1 MYDFGDEELEALKK
15 LFAKK
20 KFYRYH
26 PKDPTECDLFEAEFS
41 QWMGSSHAL
50 LLTSGT
56 NALLA
61 ALMSVGIAPGDE
73 VLIPTYT
80 FIATAAAVV
89 QAGAIPILVNI
100 DDNLGMD
107 AQDAKSKITSRTK
120 AIIPVHMD
128 GLAANMDA
136 LLALAQAHQLHV
148 IEDVAQAVGG
158 SYKGKAL
165 GSMGTFGCYSFN
177 ENKNISCGEGG
188 ALITRDRK
196 LYEKAFCLHDAPV
209 QFSPSRKDFFQEITP
224 FLGFSMRVSEIQGT
238 LMRVQLSRLDT
249 ILKSLRERKAI
260 YVESLLGLKDVRV
273 PQGHCAEGDCAS
285 SLHLQFS
292 DPIQAMAVGKTLR
305 EAGALFA
312 PVTTRPAHAGWKWMH
327 LFADH
332 AHIQM
337 ERNPFLQSETKYN
350 YVTSDYLQSI
360 EVLTK
365 TVKMDLNIDM
375 TLEETRKHAQLIREK
390 LL

>member
-1 MYDFGDEELEALKK
+1 MYQIGDEEIDALIK

-26 PKDPTECDLFEAEFS
+26 PKDPTECDQFEAEFAK
-41 QWMGSSHAL
+41 WMGSSHSL
-50 LLTSGT
+50 ILTSGT

-61 ALMSVGIAPGDE
+61 ALLSIGISPGDE
-73 VLIPTYT
+73 VLIPAYT

-100 DDNLGMD
+100 DNNLGMD
-107 AQDAKSKITSRTK
+107 AQDAKSKITPRTK

-128 GLAANMDA
+128 GLAANMSA
-136 LLALAQAHQLHV
+136 LLELAHTHNLAV

-158 SYKGKAL
+158 SYQGKAL
-165 GSMGTFGCYSFN
+165 GSMGVFGCYSFN

-188 ALITRDRK
+188 ALITNNRK
-196 LYEKAFCLHDAPV
+196 LYERAFCLHDAPV

-238 LMRVQLSRLDT
+238 LMRVQLSRLDN
-249 ILKSLRERKAI
+249 ILKSLRDRKRI
-260 YVESLLGLKDVRV
+260 YVEHLTGLKDVQV
-273 PQGHCAEGDCAS
+273 LLGHCSEGDCAS

-292 DPIQAMAVGKTLR
+292 DPIQAMTVGKTLR

-332 AHIQM
+332 AHIQPS
-337 ERNPFLQSETKYN
+337 RNPFLNSSEDYS

-360 EVLTK
+360 DILTK
-365 TVKMDLNIDM
+365 TVKMDLNIDLS
-375 TLEETRKHAQLIREK
+375 LEETTKHALLIREK